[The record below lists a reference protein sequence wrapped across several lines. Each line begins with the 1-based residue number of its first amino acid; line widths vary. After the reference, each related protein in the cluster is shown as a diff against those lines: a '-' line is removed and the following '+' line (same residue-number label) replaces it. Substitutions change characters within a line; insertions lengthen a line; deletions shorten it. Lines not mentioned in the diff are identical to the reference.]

1 MTFPP
6 TAYEVS
12 FFAAAIGICDFSDD
26 SHLTGMRF
34 GSHCALGLHLTLAD
48 VEHLLMCLLDVCILS
63 LERCLS
69 SSSAHFFFSLSC
81 MRCLYILDINPL
93 SVIPF
98 ENSFSHSVGC
108 LFILLM
114 ASFAMQKLL
123 SLIRPH
129 LVIFPYISFTFALCV
144 CMLRRVQLFVTP

>member
-26 SHLTGMRF
+26 SLLTGMRF

-63 LERCLS
+63 LERVYPVLLPI
-69 SSSAHFFFSLSC
+69 FFFLE
-81 MRCLYILDINPL
+81 LY
-93 SVIPF
+93 
-98 ENSFSHSVGC
+98 EM
-108 LFILLM
+108 FIY
-114 ASFAMQKLL
+114 FG
-123 SLIRPH
+123 
-129 LVIFPYISFTFALCV
+129 Y
-144 CMLRRVQLFVTP
+144 